1 MDISIFSKVAQLYH
15 HYIITRIPITRPVG
29 ISLIIT
35 SLIIYVYVTIKIIDQ
50 VSEQEFKTH

>member
-15 HYIITRIPITRPVG
+15 HYIITPIPITRPIG

-35 SLIIYVYVTIKIIDQ
+35 SIIIYADKMD
-50 VSEQEFKTH
+50 H